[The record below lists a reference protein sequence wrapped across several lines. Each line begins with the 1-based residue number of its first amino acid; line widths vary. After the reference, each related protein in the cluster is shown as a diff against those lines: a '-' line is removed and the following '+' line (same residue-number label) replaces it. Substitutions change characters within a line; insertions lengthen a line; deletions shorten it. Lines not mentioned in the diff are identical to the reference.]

1 MKKHLHILSVLLLL
15 LVSSLIMPSC
25 ESNRGQII
33 PYVKVYVPLLLYA
46 DLADMG
52 IGTTKILPE
61 HGYQGI
67 VLYRA
72 NDQEFY
78 AYDLTCTEFPE
89 HDAAVEEDDTFVGV
103 FECPDCGSTYVL
115 VNGAYPNS
123 GPAEFPLVEYRTS
136 IQGDVLIIS
145 N

>member
-1 MKKHLHILSVLLLL
+1 MTLRRIIFLLFLALL
-15 LVSSLIMPSC
+15 FSAVFAPSC

-52 IGTTKILPE
+52 IGTTKILPTE
-61 HGYQGI
+61 GYKGI
-67 VLYRA
+67 VLYREA
-72 NDQEFY
+72 DLEFY
-78 AYDLTCTEFPE
+78 AYDLTCTEYPE
-89 HDAAVEEDDTFVGV
+89 HDEAVEEDETFVGV

-123 GPAEFPLVEYRTS
+123 GPAEFPLVQYKTS

>member
-1 MKKHLHILSVLLLL
+1 MTKHLKIFFLFLVL
-15 LVSSLIMPSC
+15 LVSVVFTPSC

-33 PYVKVYVPLLLYA
+33 PYVKVYVPLFLYA

-52 IGTTKILPE
+52 IGTTKILPGD
-61 HGYQGI
+61 GYRGI

-72 NDQEFY
+72 ADLEFY
-78 AYDLTCTEFPE
+78 AYDLTCTEYPE
-89 HDAAVEEDDTFVGV
+89 HDEAVEEDDTFVGV

-136 IQGDVLIIS
+136 IQGDVLLIT

>member
-1 MKKHLHILSVLLLL
+1 MLKRLHIGTLFLVLLFSALF
-15 LVSSLIMPSC
+15 SPAC

-52 IGTTKILPE
+52 IGTTKILPDK
-61 HGYQGI
+61 GYRGI

-72 NDQEFY
+72 ADLEFY

-89 HDAAVEEDDTFVGV
+89 HDAGVVEDEQFVGV
-103 FECPDCGSTYVL
+103 FECPECGSTYVL

-123 GPAEFPLVEYRTS
+123 GPAEYPLVEYKTS
-136 IQGDVLIIS
+136 IQGDVLLIT

>member
-1 MKKHLHILSVLLLL
+1 MKKHLHIFSLLLLL
-15 LVSSLIMPSC
+15 LVSLVYTPSC

-61 HGYQGI
+61 HGYKGI

-72 NDQEFY
+72 NDLEFY

-89 HDAAVEEDDTFVGV
+89 HDVAVEEDDTFVGV
-103 FECPDCGSTYVL
+103 FECPECGSTYVL

-136 IQGDVLIIS
+136 IQGDVLVIS

>member
-1 MKKHLHILSVLLLL
+1 MIKHLKICILFLVWLFPSVLL
-15 LVSSLIMPSC
+15 PSC

-61 HGYQGI
+61 DGYRGI

-72 NDQEFY
+72 DDLEFY
-78 AYDLTCTEFPE
+78 AYDLTCTEYPE
-89 HDAAVEEDDTFVGV
+89 HDAGVEEDDEFVGV

-123 GPAEFPLVEYRTS
+123 GPAEFPLVEYKTS
-136 IQGDVLIIS
+136 IQGDVLLIT

>member
-1 MKKHLHILSVLLLL
+1 MRKHLHILSLLLIL
-15 LVSSLIMPSC
+15 TASAVFTPSC

-61 HGYQGI
+61 EGYQGI

-72 NDQEFY
+72 ADLEFY

-136 IQGDVLIIS
+136 IQGDVLIIT

>member
-1 MKKHLHILSVLLLL
+1 MTLRRNIFLLFLALL
-15 LVSSLIMPSC
+15 FSAVFAPSC

-52 IGTTKILPE
+52 IGTTKILPTE
-61 HGYQGI
+61 GYRGI
-67 VLYRA
+67 VLYREA
-72 NDQEFY
+72 DLEFY
-78 AYDLTCTEFPE
+78 AYDLTCTEYPE
-89 HDAAVEEDDTFVGV
+89 HDEAVEEDETFVGV

-123 GPAEFPLVEYRTS
+123 GPAEFPLVQYRTS
-136 IQGDVLIIS
+136 IQGDVLLIT

>member
-1 MKKHLHILSVLLLL
+1 MNKGLKIFTLFLAMLFSAVF
-15 LVSSLIMPSC
+15 MPSC

-52 IGTTKILPE
+52 IGTTKILPGE
-61 HGYQGI
+61 GYKGI

-72 NDQEFY
+72 NDLEFY
-78 AYDLTCTEFPE
+78 AYDLTCTEYPE
-89 HDAAVEEDDTFVGV
+89 HDKAVEEDDTFVGV
-103 FECPDCGSTYVL
+103 FECPSCGSTYVL

-123 GPAEFPLVEYRTS
+123 GPAEYPLVEYRTS
-136 IQGDVLIIS
+136 IQGEVLLIT

>member
-1 MKKHLHILSVLLLL
+1 MNLRRNIFFLILSLLSTA
-15 LVSSLIMPSC
+15 VFNPSC

-52 IGTTKILPE
+52 IGTTKIIPDE
-61 HGYQGI
+61 GYRGI

-72 NDQEFY
+72 ADLEFY

-89 HDAAVEEDDTFVGV
+89 HDEAVEEDQTFVGV
-103 FECPDCGSTYVL
+103 FKCPECGSTYVL

-123 GPAEFPLVEYRTS
+123 GPAEFPLVEYNTS
-136 IQGDVLIIS
+136 IQGDVLLIS

>member
-1 MKKHLHILSVLLLL
+1 MTLRRNILSLL
-15 LVSSLIMPSC
+15 LVLLFSVVLTPSC

-52 IGTTKILPE
+52 IGTTKILPGE
-61 HGYQGI
+61 GYKGI

-72 NDQEFY
+72 ADLEFY

-89 HDAAVEEDDTFVGV
+89 HDNAVVEDDNFVGV
-103 FECPDCGSTYVL
+103 FECPKCASTYVL

-136 IQGDVLIIS
+136 IQGDVLLIT

>member
-1 MKKHLHILSVLLLL
+1 MNKRLHILALFLVLLFSAVFTL
-15 LVSSLIMPSC
+15 SC
-25 ESNRGQII
+25 ETNRGQII

-52 IGTTKILPE
+52 IGTTKILPTD
-61 HGYQGI
+61 GYGGI
-67 VLYRA
+67 VLYREA
-72 NDQEFY
+72 DLDFY

-89 HDAAVEEDDTFVGV
+89 HDEAVVEDDNFVGV

-123 GPAEFPLVEYRTS
+123 GPAEFPLVQYRTS
-136 IQGDVLIIS
+136 IQGDVLLIT

>member
-1 MKKHLHILSVLLLL
+1 MSLRRNIFFLILGLLSTA
-15 LVSSLIMPSC
+15 VFTPSC

-52 IGTTKILPE
+52 IGTTKIIPDE
-61 HGYQGI
+61 GYRGI

-72 NDQEFY
+72 ADLEFY

-89 HDAAVEEDDTFVGV
+89 HDEAVEEDQTFVGV
-103 FECPDCGSTYVL
+103 FKCPECASTYVL

-123 GPAEFPLVEYRTS
+123 GPAEFPLVEYKTS
-136 IQGDVLIIS
+136 IQGDVLVIS

>member
-1 MKKHLHILSVLLLL
+1 MTLRRNIFLLFLALL
-15 LVSSLIMPSC
+15 FSAVFAPSC

-52 IGTTKILPE
+52 IGTTKILPTE
-61 HGYQGI
+61 GYKGI
-67 VLYRA
+67 VLYREA
-72 NDQEFY
+72 DLEFY
-78 AYDLTCTEFPE
+78 AYDLTCTEYPE
-89 HDAAVEEDDTFVGV
+89 HDEAVEEDETFVGV

-123 GPAEFPLVEYRTS
+123 GPAEFPLVQYKTS

>member
-1 MKKHLHILSVLLLL
+1 MKTRLPIFALFLVLIFSALFT
-15 LVSSLIMPSC
+15 PSC

-52 IGTTKILPE
+52 IGTTKILPRD
-61 HGYQGI
+61 GYRGI
-67 VLYRA
+67 VLYRQA
-72 NDQEFY
+72 DLEFY
-78 AYDLTCTEFPE
+78 AYDLTCTEYPE
-89 HDAAVEEDDTFVGV
+89 HDEAVEEDENFVGV

-123 GPAEFPLVEYRTS
+123 GPAEFPLVQYRTS
-136 IQGDVLIIS
+136 IQGDVLLIT

>member
-1 MKKHLHILSVLLLL
+1 MTKGLKIFALFLMLLFSA
-15 LVSSLIMPSC
+15 VFTPSC

-52 IGTTKILPE
+52 IGTTKILPTD
-61 HGYQGI
+61 GYKGI

-72 NDQEFY
+72 NDFEFY
-78 AYDLTCTEFPE
+78 AYDLTCTEYPE
-89 HDAAVEEDDTFVGV
+89 HDKAVEEDDTFVGV

-136 IQGDVLIIS
+136 IQGDVLIIT

>member
-1 MKKHLHILSVLLLL
+1 MILRRNIFSLLAVLLFS
-15 LVSSLIMPSC
+15 VVYSPSC

-52 IGTTKILPE
+52 IGTTKIIPGE
-61 HGYQGI
+61 GYKGI

-72 NDQEFY
+72 ADLEFY
-78 AYDLTCTEFPE
+78 AYDLTCTEYPE
-89 HDAAVEEDDTFVGV
+89 HDEAVAEDDKFVGV

-136 IQGDVLIIS
+136 IQGDVLLIT